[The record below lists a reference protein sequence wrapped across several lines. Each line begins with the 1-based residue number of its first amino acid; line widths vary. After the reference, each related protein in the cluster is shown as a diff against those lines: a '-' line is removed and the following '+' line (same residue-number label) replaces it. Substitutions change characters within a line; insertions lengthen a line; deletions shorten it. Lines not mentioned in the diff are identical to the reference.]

1 MCYGIKPILRVDEQ
15 ESLLVMLARCNI
27 KQAYLATN
35 QRRGDRLACSAQ
47 VSIKRSIA
55 QHKDL
60 KRAAPPQGSN
70 CPYPPYPPYP
80 TYLSIYQ
87 STNLSI
93 YLSIY
98 LPTVSIYIHYHLL
111 SIYSIHLLSI
121 HPLAVKSISSKHN
134 LAKQLL
140 APRSRKRNVLN
151 WGCLWPATAL
161 EATAWTEATS
171 GAQKGKPYHWC
182 SSALAKLHSIDCGGP
197 KDRFHMIPWLA

>member
-1 MCYGIKPILRVDEQ
+1 MEIPCVLWATWSFFQIFSERGWGLSEDSGNCCRTPEGMCYGIKPILRVDEQ

-35 QRRGDRLACSAQ
+35 QRWGDRLACSAQ

-70 CPYPPYPPYP
+70 CPYPPYP

-98 LPTVSIYIHYHLL
+98 LP
-111 SIYSIHLLSI
+111 IYSIYLYPLWSIIHLLYPFTFNSPPCREI
-121 HPLAVKSISSKHN
+121 HLK
-134 LAKQLL
+134 
-140 APRSRKRNVLN
+140 
-151 WGCLWPATAL
+151 
-161 EATAWTEATS
+161 
-171 GAQKGKPYHWC
+171 
-182 SSALAKLHSIDCGGP
+182 
-197 KDRFHMIPWLA
+197 

>member
-1 MCYGIKPILRVDEQ
+1 M
-15 ESLLVMLARCNI
+15 MLARCNI

-87 STNLSI
+87 SINLSIYQSTNLSI

-98 LPTVSIYIHYHLL
+98 LSTVSIYIHYHLL

-161 EATAWTEATS
+161 EATA
-171 GAQKGKPYHWC
+171 
-182 SSALAKLHSIDCGGP
+182 
-197 KDRFHMIPWLA
+197 

>member
-1 MCYGIKPILRVDEQ
+1 
-15 ESLLVMLARCNI
+15 MLARCSI

-55 QHKDL
+55 QHKNL

-70 CPYPPYPPYP
+70 CPYPPYPPHP

-87 STNLSI
+87 SINLSIYQSINLSIYQSI

-98 LPTVSIYIHYHLL
+98 LSTVSIYIHYHLL

-121 HPLAVKSISSKHN
+121 YPLAVKSISSKHT

-151 WGCLWPATAL
+151 WGCLWPARAL

-197 KDRFHMIPWLA
+197 KDGFHMIPWLA